1 MRAGSEPVTI
11 AQLKRYMDRRF
22 DRLERTKADKSDLR
36 RYATRDDLRRLERRL
51 ERRFERKFAT
61 KTDLAALESRLIAR
75 MDVLHESLIER
86 MNRLFDVL
94 APLGGRAGHYD
105 RVLDN
110 HERRIVDLERAG
122 A

>member
-36 RYATRDDLRRLERRL
+36 RYATRDDLRRL